1 MRHKPPEIINKLN
14 KEIGTALADPKLKA
28 RIAELGATMVVTS
41 PAEFAKLIASLVSV
55 AKCLD

>member
-1 MRHKPPEIINKLN
+1 MVRHKPPEIINKLN

-41 PAEFAKLIASLVSV
+41 PAEFAKLIASLV
-55 AKCLD
+55 